1 MEVSTARYLL
11 FTIFVMTIPLPL
23 LGPFDLFAPTVRY
36 LLLTSITGS
45 VAWVEGA
52 SGPVPLILALFAG
65 NTLLYLLLNGFLAWA
80 FARSLTQISRTA
92 RSWIVVT
99 TCAALLVL
107 SISLDLYRT
116 PFGTLPRS
124 NLLGL
129 LS

>member
-11 FTIFVMTIPLPL
+11 FATFVMTVPLPL
-23 LGPFDLFAPTVRY
+23 LGPFDLFAPTFRY
-36 LLLTSITGS
+36 LLLSAITGS

-52 SGPVPLILALFAG
+52 SGPVPLILALFVG
-65 NTLLYLLLNGFLAWA
+65 NSLVYLLLNGFLAWLL
-80 FARSLTQISRTA
+80 ARWLGRYSRAA
-92 RSWIVVT
+92 RTRIVVSA
-99 TCAALLVL
+99 CGALLVL

-124 NLLGL
+124 NLMGL